1 MLISLIKTDRV
12 AELILCHVRNNR
24 EAHCNIMHTMPAFA
38 ALALTSI
45 SQPYIAHTYIE
56 INWKIQQIHLHLP
69 SSWRMATNS
78 IASHTYVVN

>member
-45 SQPYIAHTYIE
+45 SQPYIAHISKSIE
-56 INWKIQQIHLHLP
+56 KYNKFTFTCPPAGGWPQTQLLHIP
-69 SSWRMATNS
+69 M
-78 IASHTYVVN
+78 